1 AGHNPPNFHKSLNAG
16 NRSVLTLEEEGE
28 GGHLNQAQIYE
39 TTSAEPVEAFL
50 TASLT
55 EAMLRFMLSGS
66 IKHLTCSDFHLSI
79 GSMTV
84 LHFFSD
90 LWRLASVKHEQ
101 SIYNT
106 VCLVVLLTLP
116 LLVLFTSV
124 LVCCHCCCC
133 RGANGCCRCC
143 HHKGETSVTNGTSKK
158 KKKQNG
164 KQSGEDLWISVK
176 ADPMSS
182 DRLAQTV

>member
-55 EAMLRFMLSGS
+55 EERDVCESCRAVWTEPDQSR
-66 IKHLTCSDFHLSI
+66 I

>member
-55 EAMLRFMLSGS
+55 E
-66 IKHLTCSDFHLSI
+66 
-79 GSMTV
+79 
-84 LHFFSD
+84 
-90 LWRLASVKHEQ
+90 VKHEQ